1 MKSKAILALCAA
13 LLCSCAPKQ
22 SEPMN
27 NDTNPTPTTISDI
40 MSRTSIRQ
48 YTDEAIAESD
58 LETLL
63 RAGMAAPSCCNIQP
77 WHFVVVKDQTVRQ
90 QMADAFGPAKP
101 AAQAPVVVVVCGDMQ
116 IMNESPVKD
125 NTDYWVCDA
134 CAATENIL
142 VAANS
147 LGLGGVWMGVWPMQ
161 NRILKLQELLSL
173 PEYIVPLN
181 MIALGHPAEQPEPK
195 DKWKPERIHQ
205 DKW

>member
-1 MKSKAILALCAA
+1 MKTLATLVICAA
-13 LLCSCAPKQ
+13 LFASCGQNK
-22 SEPMN
+22 EGETMN
-27 NDTNPTPTTISDI
+27 ESSNTTISDI
-40 MSRTSIRQ
+40 MTRTSIRE
-48 YTDEAIAESD
+48 YTDEPISD
-58 LETLL
+58 NDMETIL

-77 WHFVVVKDQTVRQ
+77 WHFVVVKDKTVRQ
-90 QMADAFGPAKP
+90 QMTDSIGPAQP
-101 AAQAPVVVVVCGDMQ
+101 ASKAAAVIVVCGDMQ

-147 LGLGGVWMGVWPMQ
+147 LKLGGVWMGVWPMKE
-161 NRILKLQELLSL
+161 RIKKIQSILNL
-173 PEYIVPLN
+173 PEHIIPLN